1 MSVMVRKSNTWQVA
15 KKYGIDITLLKA
27 NLDKSPTQRVRDHLS
42 ALELAKKLRIA
53 GRKYY
58 ARIRKAS

>member
-1 MSVMVRKSNTWQVA
+1 MVRKSKTWQVA

-27 NLDKSPTQRVRDHLS
+27 NLDKSPTQRLRDHLS
-42 ALELAKKLRIA
+42 ALELAQKLRTA
-53 GRKYY
+53 GQKYY